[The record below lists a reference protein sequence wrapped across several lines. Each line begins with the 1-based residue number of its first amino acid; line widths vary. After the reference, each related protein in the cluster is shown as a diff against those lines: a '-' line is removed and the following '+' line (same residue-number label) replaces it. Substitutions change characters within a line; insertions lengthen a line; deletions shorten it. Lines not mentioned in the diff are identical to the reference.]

1 MASGKRVAVALGSG
15 GAHIGALEVLAERGH
30 EVVTIAGTSM
40 GALVGS
46 FAASGRME
54 VLKEWALSLSQR
66 DLLRLVDPSLG
77 GPGVV
82 RAERI
87 INRIGDMLADSQIED
102 FPIPFTAVATDLDGR
117 REVWFQRGP
126 ADVAIRASSAMP
138 GVIHPVVVDGRMLV
152 DGGLM
157 NPIPIEPTRAVASD
171 ITLAISLNGVRQS
184 QGNAE
189 AVPVSPLRTI
199 IGSSETLTRGAR
211 RVRKSTNEI
220 LETATMQRL
229 SARLVANRAA
239 QEDDPDADPLQRLLG
254 TRLPKDPSTMEI
266 FNRSFDTMSS
276 LVARY
281 RMASNP
287 PDVLVTLP
295 SDAAR
300 TLEFHRAAEMIAL
313 GRQLTTEA
321 LDAQGL

>member
-15 GAHIGALEVLAERGH
+15 GARGYAHIGALEVLAERGH
-30 EVVTIAGTSM
+30 EIVTIAGTSM

-102 FPIPFTAVATDLDGR
+102 FPIPFTAVATDLDAR

-126 ADVAIRASSAMP
+126 ADVAIRASIAMP

-152 DGGLM
+152 DGGL
-157 NPIPIEPTRAVASD
+157 NLKWTHLGADNTSLFLKDQSFRE
-171 ITLAISLNGVRQS
+171 AI
-184 QGNAE
+184 
-189 AVPVSPLRTI
+189 
-199 IGSSETLTRGAR
+199 R
-211 RVRKSTNEI
+211 RI
-220 LETATMQRL
+220 
-229 SARLVANRAA
+229 
-239 QEDDPDADPLQRLLG
+239 
-254 TRLPKDPSTMEI
+254 
-266 FNRSFDTMSS
+266 
-276 LVARY
+276 
-281 RMASNP
+281 
-287 PDVLVTLP
+287 
-295 SDAAR
+295 
-300 TLEFHRAAEMIAL
+300 
-313 GRQLTTEA
+313 
-321 LDAQGL
+321 